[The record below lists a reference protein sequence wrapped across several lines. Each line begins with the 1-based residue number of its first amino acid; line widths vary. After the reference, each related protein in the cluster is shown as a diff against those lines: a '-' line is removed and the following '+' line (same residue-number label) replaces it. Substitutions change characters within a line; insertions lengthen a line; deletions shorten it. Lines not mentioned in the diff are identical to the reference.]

1 VKIAVCIKQVP
12 STAGALQIDAASHW
26 IKDTDTSFEANSAD
40 VNALEEALRIKD
52 RTGAEVVAISVG
64 PDRVTETLKEALA
77 KGADRAIHVAL
88 SNAHAQDPRT
98 LAVAL
103 ADTLRA
109 GAFDLVLAGLQS
121 DDYGHGQTGV
131 ALAECLSM
139 PHVSIVAEL
148 ALNEVGAVRVRRELE
163 GGWYQWMAL
172 NLPCV
177 LTIQSGI
184 NKPRY
189 AGMKGMLA
197 AKKKTIE
204 RVNANVPDLSS
215 QQVTESLYVPYKT
228 KDTRMLQGSAEEQAA
243 ALIDALNLRA
253 HLA

>member
-1 VKIAVCIKQVP
+1 MKIAVCIKQVP

-26 IKDTDTSFEANSAD
+26 IREADSPCEANSAD

-52 RTGAEVVAISVG
+52 RTGAEVVALSLG
-64 PDRVTETLKEALA
+64 SDRVVETLKEALA
-77 KGADRAIHVAL
+77 KGADKAIHVAL
-88 SNAHAQDPRT
+88 PGAHAMDPR
-98 LAVAL
+98 AVALAL
-103 ADTLRA
+103 ADTLRD
-109 GAFDLVLAGLQS
+109 GAYDLILAGLQS
-121 DDYGHGQTGV
+121 DDHGHGQTGV
-131 ALAECLSM
+131 ILAECLGL

-148 ALNEVGAVRVRRELE
+148 ALGEGGQVRVRRELE

-172 NLPCV
+172 SLPCV

-204 RVNANVPDLSS
+204 RVSAAVPDLASR
-215 QQVTESLYVPYKT
+215 QQAESLYLPYKT
-228 KDTRMLQGSAEEQAA
+228 KDTRMLEGSAEVQAA
-243 ALIDALNLRA
+243 QLIDALNLRA